1 MILSMTIDQI
11 AIFCIII
18 ITFSLFI
25 WGKWRYDI
33 ISIISLCVLFIVDMI
48 LGGDES
54 NLIIDTA
61 DIFLGFG
68 HPAVIT
74 VAAVLIISCAL
85 RNSGVVDLIS
95 RYIAPLSENKIIHIT
110 TLSGVVAICSAI
122 MNNVGA
128 LALMLPVAIKT
139 SLKQKRS
146 PSILLMPLAF
156 ASILGGMI
164 TMIGTPPNIIISTF
178 RESQLLS
185 LKMQALNNNASDAAN
200 YFLIRNINIEE
211 IMPSSFGMLDFSP
224 VGFSITIIGV
234 LFISIVGW
242 RLIPKESYKKPGSGS
257 LFTIDEYI
265 TEIRIPD
272 NCKFI
277 GLKIGEIEKYTE
289 HRLTIFGT
297 INKKGKVISA
307 DSTHIIAEN
316 DRYLI
321 KSDPVDL
328 KLMMDEYI
336 LRFTKKMRERI
347 DKLKDEN
354 TVFKEVLITPGSPL
368 ENRGRTYFRRRTS
381 NSLVLMSI
389 ARQSA
394 PIQKRL
400 ENIKFRVGDVLLLQG
415 NADILED
422 NIDLLHLLPLQHRD
436 IEVGVFSKVGLSLAI
451 FFSSI
456 LLSIFGVFPI
466 TLSFI
471 IAILMYV
478 FIGILPVR
486 DLYKQVDWP
495 IIVLLGTM
503 IPISNALQTTGA
515 SQLLAEL
522 LITMTQNLPHWSILT
537 LIMIITMCLSDIIN
551 NAATALIMAPIA
563 SGIAISLGLN
573 IDPFLMSV
581 AVGASCAFLTPI
593 GHQCNALILGPGGY
607 RFSDYWRMGLPLE
620 ILIVLFGTPLI
631 LYFWPL

>member
-1 MILSMTIDQI
+1 MTTDQI

-18 ITFSLFI
+18 FTFALFV

-33 ISIISLCVLFIVDMI
+33 VSIISLCILFVVDMI
-48 LGGDES
+48 LGGEKS
-54 NLIIDTA
+54 NLIVDTA

-95 RYIAPLSENKIIHIT
+95 RYIAPLSKNKIVHIT

-185 LKMQALNNNASDAAN
+185 LKMQALNDTASDAAN

-211 IMPSSFGMLDFSP
+211 LIPSSFGMLDFSP
-224 VGFSITIIGV
+224 VGFSIAIIGV
-234 LFISIVGW
+234 LFISIIGW
-242 RLIPKESYKKPGSGS
+242 RLIPKESHKKPGAGS

-272 NCKFI
+272 ECKFI

-289 HRLTIFGT
+289 YRLTIFGT
-297 INKKGKVISA
+297 INDEGKVISA
-307 DSTHIIAEN
+307 DSNQVIGES

-328 KLMMDEYI
+328 KLMMDEYT

-347 DKLKDEN
+347 NKLKDEN

-381 NSLVLMSI
+381 NSVVLMSI
-389 ARQSA
+389 ARQGE

-400 ENIKFRVGDVLLLQG
+400 ESIKFRIGDVLLLQG
-415 NADILED
+415 DADILED

-436 IEVGVFSKVGLSLAI
+436 IEVGVFSKVGLSLLI
-451 FFSSI
+451 FFS
-456 LLSIFGVFPI
+456 
-466 TLSFI
+466 
-471 IAILMYV
+471 AIL
-478 FIGILPVR
+478 
-486 DLYKQVDWP
+486 
-495 IIVLLGTM
+495 
-503 IPISNALQTTGA
+503 S
-515 SQLLAEL
+515 
-522 LITMTQNLPHWSILT
+522 
-537 LIMIITMCLSDIIN
+537 LIMS
-551 NAATALIMAPIA
+551 A
-563 SGIAISLGLN
+563 S
-573 IDPFLMSV
+573 
-581 AVGASCAFLTPI
+581 
-593 GHQCNALILGPGGY
+593 
-607 RFSDYWRMGLPLE
+607 R
-620 ILIVLFGTPLI
+620 
-631 LYFWPL
+631 

>member
-1 MILSMTIDQI
+1 MTIDQI
-11 AIFCIII
+11 SIFCIII
-18 ITFSLFI
+18 ITFTLFI
-25 WGKWRYDI
+25 WSKWRYDI
-33 ISIISLCVLFIVDMI
+33 ISVIALCILFIIDMI
-48 LGGDES
+48 LGGDKS
-54 NLIIDTA
+54 DLIISTS

-74 VAAVLIISCAL
+74 VAAVLVISCAL
-85 RNSGVVDLIS
+85 RNSGVVDLIA
-95 RYIAPLSENKIIHIT
+95 RYISPLSKNQTVHIS

-185 LKMQALNNNASDAAN
+185 LKLQALNDATSTAAN
-200 YFLIRNINIEE
+200 YFLIRNINIQD
-211 IMPSSFGMLDFSP
+211 IVPSSFGMLDFTP
-224 VGFSITIIGV
+224 VGFSISIMGV
-234 LFISIVGW
+234 FFVSILGW

-257 LFTIDEYI
+257 LFSIDEYI

-272 NCKFI
+272 KSKFI
-277 GLKIGEIEKYTE
+277 GLKIGDIEKYTE
-289 HRLTIFGT
+289 NRLVIFGV
-297 INKKGKVISA
+297 INNNDKVIRVNHNHVIQE
-307 DSTHIIAEN
+307 D
-316 DRYLI
+316 DRYLV

-336 LRFTKKMRERI
+336 LRFTNKMRERI
-347 DKLKDEN
+347 DKLKNEN
-354 TVFKEVLITPGSPL
+354 TVFREVLITPGSPL
-368 ENRGRTYFRRRTS
+368 ENRGRTYLRRRTS

-389 ARQSA
+389 ARQGA
-394 PIQKRL
+394 PIKKRL
-400 ENIKFRVGDVLLLQG
+400 EKIKFKVGDVLLLQG

-422 NIDLLHLLPLQHRD
+422 NINILNLLPLQIRNV
-436 IEVGVFSKVGLSLAI
+436 EVGVFSKVSLSLAI
-451 FFSSI
+451 FFSAII
-456 LLSIFGVFPI
+456 LSMFGVFPI
-466 TLSFI
+466 TLAFI
-471 IAILMYV
+471 MAILMYI
-478 FIGILPVR
+478 FTGILPIR
-486 DLYKQVDWP
+486 DLYKEIDWP

-515 SQLLAEL
+515 SQLLAEA
-522 LITMTQNLPHWSILT
+522 LITTTQNLPHWSILT

-563 SGIAISLGLN
+563 SGIAISLGVN

-607 RFSDYWRMGLPLE
+607 KFSDYWRMGLPLE
-620 ILIVLFGTPLI
+620 ILIILFGTPLI